1 MATTGACF
9 IAGGFLP
16 MFGRDMKSIA
26 GGLRTNFSVSI
37 RPSAVFTEQTP
48 APGVTERGRFK
59 KMSEADMIS
68 KHFDNS
74 DVAKLE
80 QRSLKDYF
88 EQSKDLIRS
97 DGGPPR
103 WFSPLECG
111 SRLDSSPLLL
121 FLPGIDGVG
130 LGLILHHQRLGKL
143 FDIWCL
149 HIPVE
154 DRTTFTELVKLVERT
169 VRSENYRS
177 PNKPIYLVGES
188 LGGCLA
194 LAVAARNPD
203 IDLALILANPATS
216 FSKSPLQSLMP
227 LLSLMPD
234 KLNFSLPFILSLITG
249 DPLRMAIAN
258 AEKGLPLQQRV
269 GELPQGLVAL
279 PSYLSVLFDIL
290 PRETLLWKLKMLRS
304 ASAFANSRLHA
315 VKAEILILSS
325 GKDKLLSSQEECERL
340 CHALPNCEIRR
351 FTDSGHFLF
360 LEDGVDLVTIIKG
373 VSFYRRAKYLDY
385 ILDYIPPTP
394 SEFKNVAEPIRWFNS
409 ITCPVMLSTLEDG
422 KIVKGLAGIPSEG
435 PTLFVGY
442 HMLLGIETIPLVLQ
456 FMDERNILLRGIAHP
471 MLFKRSSGG
480 SLPDLSR
487 FDTIR
492 LVGAVPVSGTNFYK
506 LMSSKSHALLYPGGV
521 REAVHRKGEE
531 YKLFWPEQSEF
542 VRIAARFGAKIIPF
556 GVVGEDD
563 FGQVVIDYN
572 DLMMIPYFRDQI
584 EENTKNAVKLRTGSS
599 GEVANQD
606 LHTPGILP
614 KLPGRFYYLF
624 GKPIETEGRKQE
636 LREKEKAHEL
646 YLHVKS
652 EVESCLAYLKEKR
665 ESDPYRNILPRL
677 FYQATH
683 GFTSDVPTFEL

>member
-1 MATTGACF
+1 MAATGACF

-26 GGLRTNFSVSI
+26 GGLRTSFSVSI

-48 APGVTERGRFK
+48 APGVTERGRFE

-111 SRLDSSPLLL
+111 SPLDSSPLLL

-258 AEKGLPLQQRV
+258 AEKELPLQQRF
-269 GELPQGLVAL
+269 GDLPQDLVAL
-279 PSYLSVLFDIL
+279 PSYLSVLFNIL

-340 CHALPNCEIRR
+340 CHALPNCEIRK
-351 FTDSGHFLF
+351 FIDSGHFLF

-394 SEFKNVAEPIRWFNS
+394 SEFKNAAEPIRWFNS
-409 ITCPVMLSTLEDG
+409 VTCPVMLSTLEDG
-422 KIVKGLAGIPSEG
+422 KIVKGLTGIPSDG

-480 SLPDLSR
+480 SLSDLSR
-487 FDTIR
+487 FDIIR

-506 LMSSKSHALLYPGGV
+506 LMSSKSHTLLYPGGM

-531 YKLFWPEQSEF
+531 YQLFWPEQSEF

-584 EENTKNAVKLRTGSS
+584 EEVTKKTVKLRTSSS

-665 ESDPYRNILPRL
+665 EGDPYRNILPRL